1 MTPHGPLITP
11 AQCRAGRAMLR
22 WSIAELAHQARVSS
36 KTINR
41 FETEERE
48 ISPRSLFQMVRA
60 LEDAG
65 VEFRPDGSV
74 RLVPRH

>member
-1 MTPHGPLITP
+1 MPQHGPLITP

-48 ISPRSLFQMVRA
+48 ISARSLFQIVRA
-60 LEDAG
+60 FEEAG
-65 VEFRPDGSV
+65 VELRLDGSV

>member
-1 MTPHGPLITP
+1 MWAFDSTCPMP
-11 AQCRAGRAMLR
+11 RRAMLR
-22 WSIAELAHQARVSS
+22 WSMAELAHQARVST

-48 ISPRSLFQMVRA
+48 ISPRSLSQMVRA
-60 LEDAG
+60 IEDAG
-65 VEFRPDGSV
+65 VEFRQDGSV

>member
-1 MTPHGPLITP
+1 M
-11 AQCRAGRAMLR
+11 
-22 WSIAELAHQARVSS
+22 AELAHQARVSS

-48 ISPRSLFQMVRA
+48 ISPRSLSQMVRA
-60 LEDAG
+60 IEDAG
-65 VEFRPDGSV
+65 VEFRQDGSV

>member
-1 MTPHGPLITP
+1 
-11 AQCRAGRAMLR
+11 MLR

-41 FETEERE
+41 FETEERD
-48 ISPRSLFQMVRA
+48 ISARSLFQMVRA
-60 LEDAG
+60 IEDAG
-65 VEFRPDGSV
+65 VEFRQDGSV